1 MLYKRNREHP
11 LSEELFGHPTAEY
24 RGTPFWSWNCKV
36 TKELI
41 REQMECFRRM
51 GFGGAHLHP
60 RTGLDVPYLSE
71 EYLQLVRYAVE
82 QAREQGML
90 CWLYDEDRF
99 PSGSAGGIVTEN
111 LHYRVRHLLL
121 TRERKEG
128 MCASRE
134 DFCAAVD
141 RGEKP
146 AGYYL
151 TAYRVKL
158 QDGRLAAYGRVAG
171 GEPDTDSPQ
180 KEREQGKL
188 WLAYVELGREEPW
201 YNNQTYVDVMNP
213 KAVRRFLEVTHERY
227 AAAVGDEF
235 GKTIPAIFTD
245 EPQIRGSMAF
255 ADAESREDITLSFTD
270 DLPESFQRAY
280 QTDLLSVVPELLW
293 ELPGKEVSVHRYR
306 YHEHLTERFVS
317 AYSDTISAWCTE
329 HGIAMT
335 GHYMSE
341 PTLYSQTLRL
351 GEAMRCYRRQHLPGI
366 DILCGDPEYS
376 TVKQAASVAHQYGR
390 EGVLSEL
397 YGVNHWD
404 FDFKGHKLQGDW
416 QAALGVTI
424 RVPHL
429 AFMSMEGEAKRD
441 WPASIQYQSPW
452 WEEYRYVEDY
462 FARVNTAMTRGVSA
476 ARIAVIHPIESYWTA
491 YGPVSQTGAE
501 RRQMEDNFRNVIEWL
516 LFGLLD
522 FDFVS
527 ESLLPE
533 LCGEGMAQE
542 KIVQEGTVTEAAARE
557 GAEQEKTEQEEGL
570 PEGIAEGEQRH
581 AWRVGKMSYDAV
593 IVPGLKTIRST
604 TLEQLERLAA
614 AGGKVVFMGQIPS
627 LVDGEKSRRPM
638 ELARICLQ
646 IPYQRRELLET
657 LEEERD
663 VDVCGEDGRQT
674 DNLFYQLRKDRED
687 RWLFVCHVNRKR
699 NLLDRPERLLVRI
712 RGSYDV
718 TAYDAMTGTTAPV
731 ESRVQDGWTQV
742 RLEMFAEDSLLWRL
756 KEVMPVSAL
765 RQQEGQGQRD
775 SREDSPKTRI
785 PTGTAGGFYGLVAG
799 QRPGWEKEAGIL
811 EVIRQP
817 EYFRTREPNVLLLD
831 QAAWQLDDEP
841 WQEKSEILRIDTA
854 VRRHLGFS
862 PREDA
867 GMQPWRIPDT
877 PATHRVR
884 LRYELESEIETG
896 PLQLALERPE
906 ETRVSLNG
914 ALCDVKPQGWYVDRF
929 IRTIPVPGLHRG
941 TNELRLELLYGPK
954 SNLENV
960 YLLGDFGVA
969 VRGTRAA
976 VTEPVRQLWFGDITG
991 QGFPFYG
998 GSLCYGMSFHL
1009 ERTQRVRLRV
1019 PHFKGPVLK
1028 VMLDGK
1034 EQGLIAY
1041 APHVL
1046 ALGELPAGT
1055 HRLELLLYGN
1065 RFNTFGTLHNCND
1078 EYKWYGPA
1086 SYRTQGSEWSENWCL
1101 RPFGIFSRVEILE
1114 E

>member
-1 MLYKRNREHP
+1 MLYKRNQEHP
-11 LSEELFGHPTAEY
+11 LSEELFRHPTAEY

-36 TKELI
+36 TRELI
-41 REQMECFRRM
+41 KEQMEYFRRM
-51 GFGGAHLHP
+51 GFGGVHLHP

-71 EYLQLVRYAVE
+71 EYLQLVRYAVK
-82 QAREQGML
+82 QAREQKML

-128 MCASRE
+128 MCSCRE

-158 QDGRLAAYGRVAG
+158 QDGRLAAYGQVPG
-171 GEPDTDSPQ
+171 GEPDTDSP
-180 KEREQGKL
+180 KEEREQGEL

-213 KAVRRFLEVTHERY
+213 KAVKRFLEVTHERY

-255 ADAESREDITLSFTD
+255 ADAESSEDITLSFTD
-270 DLPESFQRAY
+270 DLPESFQKAY

-293 ELPGKEVSVHRYR
+293 ELPGNEASVHRYH

-329 HGIAMT
+329 HGISMT

-452 WEEYRYVEDY
+452 WEEYCYVEDY
-462 FARVNTAMTRGVSA
+462 FARVNTVMTRGVSA
-476 ARIAVIHPIESYWTA
+476 ARIAVIHPIESYWMA
-491 YGPVSQTGAE
+491 YGPVSDTGEE
-501 RRQMEDNFRNVIEWL
+501 RRQMDENFRNVIEWL

-533 LCGEGMAQE
+533 LCGEE
-542 KIVQEGTVTEAAARE
+542 RV
-557 GAEQEKTEQEEGL
+557 
-570 PEGIAEGEQRH
+570 PEGIAERKPTR
-581 AWRVGKMSYDAV
+581 AWRVGRMSYDAV

-614 AGGKVVFMGQIPS
+614 AGGKIVFMGQVPS
-627 LVDGEKSRRPM
+627 LVDGERSRRPM
-638 ELARICLQ
+638 ELAGTCLR
-646 IPYQRRELLET
+646 IPYQRKDLLEA
-657 LEEERD
+657 LEGERN
-663 VDVCGEDGRQT
+663 VFICGEDGNRT
-674 DNLFYQLRKDRED
+674 DHLFYQLRKDRED

-699 NLLDRPERLLVRI
+699 NLLDRPERLMVRI

-718 TAYDAMTGTTAPV
+718 TAYDALTGTTAPV
-731 ESRVQDGWTQV
+731 ERHLQDGWTQV
-742 RLEMFAEDSLLWRL
+742 WLDMFAEDSLLWKL
-756 KEVMPVSAL
+756 EEALPVPAL
-765 RQQEGQGQRD
+765 RQQEEQEQQERQGQRD
-775 SREDSPKTRI
+775 SRQDQQETII
-785 PTGTAGGFYGLVAG
+785 PTGTTRGFYSLVAG
-799 QRPGWEKEAGIL
+799 QHPGQAKGENLL
-811 EVIRQP
+811 EVIRRP
-817 EYFRTREPNVLLLD
+817 GYFHTKEPNVLLLD
-831 QAAWQLDDEP
+831 QAAWQLDEEP
-841 WQEKSEILRIDTA
+841 WQEKSEILRVDTA

-867 GMQPWRIPDT
+867 GMQPWRIPDA

-884 LRYELESEIETG
+884 LCYELASEIETG

-906 ETRVSLNG
+906 ETRVSMNG
-914 ALCDVKPQGWYVDRF
+914 VLCDAKAQGWYVDRF
-929 IRTIPVPGLHRG
+929 IHTISVPGLRRG
-941 TNELRLELLYGPK
+941 TNELWLELLYGPK
-954 SNLENV
+954 SNLENM
-960 YLLGDFGVA
+960 YLLGNFGVA

-976 VTEPVRQLWFGDITG
+976 VTEPAGHLWFGDITG

-998 GSLCYGMSFHL
+998 GSICYGMSFHL
-1009 ERTQRVRLRV
+1009 ERAQRVKLRV

-1028 VMLDGK
+1028 VTLDGK
-1034 EQGLIAY
+1034 ERGLIAY
-1041 APHVL
+1041 APHIL
-1046 ALGELPAGT
+1046 ALGALPAGT

-1114 E
+1114 G